1 MLKKKVFCVKESS
14 NGYEQGI
21 TKFEREIKMQYFLTN
36 EKLTP
41 EYLHVYNAN
50 ESEVLRLAPWS
61 SLVDVKAGKIVKETN
76 IKSSLTSE
84 AHFSLVVYSVIH
96 LMFYVNFHFKT

>member
-1 MLKKKVFCVKESS
+1 MWLGHNQKSAA
-14 NGYEQGI
+14 
-21 TKFEREIKMQYFLTN
+21 
-36 EKLTP
+36 

-50 ESEVLRLAPWS
+50 ESEVLRLPPWS

-84 AHFSLVVYSVIH
+84 AHFSLFEYSVIH
-96 LMFYVNFHFKT
+96 FMFYVDFHFKHDDPIYF